1 MTNKQ
6 RWNCQ
11 VDRKT
16 AEKYKQYFRE
26 NDIYFEPSEL
36 GDLVHISFNVSEK
49 ELKTLDDWIRKALFR

>member
-1 MTNKQ
+1 MNEKQ

-11 VDRKT
+11 VDKQT

-36 GDLVHISFNVSEK
+36 GDLVYISFNVSED
-49 ELKTLDDWIRKALFR
+49 ELRAMEEWTRKVLA